1 MSTASATTSHQNH
14 PQQSSGSNSTTNVS
28 HNKTPKVFL
37 QTLGV
42 LFVTTYA
49 VLEIS
54 IAQCHHQDAHVIIF
68 QTMEKCFQ
76 AVEECFQ
83 AVEKSFQTVV
93 VSIKQLNKLIFV

>member
-68 QTMEKCFQ
+68 Q

-83 AVEKSFQTVV
+83 TMEECFQAVV

>member
-28 HNKTPKVFL
+28 YNKTPKVFL

-68 QTMEKCFQ
+68 QAMEKCFQTMEKCFQ
-76 AVEECFQ
+76 AVE
-83 AVEKSFQTVV
+83 KSFQAVV

>member
-1 MSTASATTSHQNH
+1 MSTASAMTSHQNH

-54 IAQCHHQDAHVIIF
+54 IAQCHHQDAHVVIELLI
-68 QTMEKCFQ
+68 
-76 AVEECFQ
+76 VEHTSHLMCVLSDSATDSESL
-83 AVEKSFQTVV
+83 ART
-93 VSIKQLNKLIFV
+93 L